1 MKVTRQQLRQIIR
14 EAMEEQDAPSGAA
27 LQARMARWLK
37 EQLSHSYDPIESA
50 KDFVRVFDD
59 DDFDVPVRYEDLQS
73 FTDETTREVMQ
84 MLDDELQPLIESF
97 VMIVYKQLME
107 PR

>member
-1 MKVTRQQLRQIIR
+1 MKVTKKQLRDIIR
-14 EAMEEQDAPSGAA
+14 EALEGTDEASGTV
-27 LQARMARWLK
+27 LRTRMARWLK